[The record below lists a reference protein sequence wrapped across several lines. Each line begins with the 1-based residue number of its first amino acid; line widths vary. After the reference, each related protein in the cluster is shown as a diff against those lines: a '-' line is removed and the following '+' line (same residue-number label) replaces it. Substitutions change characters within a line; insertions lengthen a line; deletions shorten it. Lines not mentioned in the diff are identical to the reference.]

1 MVTPRTKTRNGTSGK
16 AAPLLVTCLAG
27 TVVVTCGRS
36 PGPHQQMARESAAP
50 GPAVRQ
56 GASARP
62 RERPRPRPGKRPA
75 PPPVV
80 TVTEAAQILFPGAR
94 RRVASKTVTSWAGK
108 AALRACR
115 DGKRPARIRCLVAR
129 RYERDARA
137 ARLAR
142 AVYDLTGTV
151 VGLEPARRM
160 DGGWRGKL
168 RLVPALLVGRH
179 RRHLKRIA
187 VALRDIDSFFKGLAK
202 HAKRGGAGR
211 AGRGAA
217 IRYRWTALAFK
228 AFRSVGRATPSAY
241 AWGWTVAYNVNG
253 SLLRHQR
260 GVRQTLFH
268 ELFHLNDRHHKDWS
282 DRVLQGLHRRIIL
295 RCTRGRGKRSRLSK
309 GCLKPYA
316 PHRTTVRGGVY
327 YAFHPESGVGEYGA
341 ELAVRYFLEQRG
353 VLSKSRRRPAPFKC
367 RTPENA
373 RAWRLIAA
381 EFFGGVDLVPACR

>member
-1 MVTPRTKTRNGTSGK
+1 M
-16 AAPLLVTCLAG
+16 AAPAARRG
-27 TVVVTCGRS
+27 T
-36 PGPHQQMARESAAP
+36 E
-50 GPAVRQ
+50 
-56 GASARP
+56 ARP
-62 RERPRPRPGKRPA
+62 RARPRPRKRPT

-80 TVTEAAQILFPGAR
+80 SVKEAAQILFPGAR
-94 RRVASKTVTSWAGK
+94 RRVASKTATSSAGA
-108 AALRACR
+108 AALRGCSN
-115 DGKRPARIRCLVAR
+115 GKRPARIRCLLAW
-129 RYERDARA
+129 RYKRDGRA

-142 AVYDLTGTV
+142 AIYDRTGTV

-168 RLVPALLVGRH
+168 KLVPALLIGRH

-187 VALRDIDSFFKGLAK
+187 VALGDIDSFFKGLAK
-202 HAKRGGAGR
+202 HVARGGTRGT
-211 AGRGAA
+211 GQGAA

-241 AWGWTVAYNVNG
+241 AWDWSVAYNVNG

-282 DRVLQGLHRRIIL
+282 DRVLSKLHSRIIE
-295 RCTRGRGKRSRLSK
+295 RCTRGRGKRAKLSK
-309 GCLKPYA
+309 RCLKPYA

-341 ELAVRYFLEQRG
+341 ELAVRYFLEQRA
-353 VLSKSRRRPAPFKC
+353 VLVKKKIRPAPFKC
-367 RTPENA
+367 LTPENA

-381 EFFGGVDLVPACR
+381 EFFGGVDLVPDCR